1 MFLSQKS
8 DERSVRLNLEHY
20 EGMFKATNN
29 PVYAIIAF
37 HYAYAQQCPIP
48 AWTIEF
54 VAVSFHDYLNS
65 DGTKS
70 IEDCFQL
77 KLKKGETPRFKLV
90 LLEGRNQFLM
100 IDMHKLVA
108 WLGLSAEDAAHMVKA
123 KLDTMDW
130 NKTYVEIKD
139 LSEETILGMYKKSH
153 RKIYDKAMTTFG
165 LDGSQFTPEQREEF
179 VSSFPAHAIPEKLKS
194 VI

>member
-8 DERSVRLNLEHY
+8 DERSVCLNLEHY

-54 VAVSFHDYLNS
+54 VVVSFHDYLES

-70 IEDCFQL
+70 IEECFQL

-90 LLEGRNQFLM
+90 LLEERDQFLM

-108 WLGLSAEDAAHMVKA
+108 WLGLSTEEAAHMVKA
-123 KLDTMDW
+123 KLDASDW
-130 NKTYVEIKD
+130 NKTHVELKD

-153 RKIYDKAMTTFG
+153 RKTYNNSMALFG
-165 LDGSQFTPEQREEF
+165 LNNNQFTPEQRSEF
-179 VSSFPAHAIPEKLKS
+179 VSSFPAHATPEKLKS